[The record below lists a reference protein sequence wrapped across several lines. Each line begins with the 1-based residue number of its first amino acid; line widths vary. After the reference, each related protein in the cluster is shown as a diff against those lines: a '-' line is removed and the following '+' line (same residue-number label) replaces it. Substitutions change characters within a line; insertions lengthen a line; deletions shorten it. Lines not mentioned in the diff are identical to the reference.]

1 MTTRIAL
8 PLFLLALLSFSFQG
22 CLKDSCQ
29 DVVTY
34 YNQVPVY
41 KTIQQIRQDIGVEPA
56 RELVRP
62 GKIYFYNNYVFIN
75 ELREG
80 IHVIDNAD
88 PSNPVQLAFIS
99 IPGNVDMAV
108 QGNILYADNFIDLL
122 AIDISNPAS
131 PVQVGRAEEVF
142 PAIWYEENTKQ
153 YCVYYDVV
161 ETTETVECDRVTIWD
176 GQVRIDNV
184 FVGAEFSSNDNSTGG
199 GGVGGSMARFTLA
212 NGRLYAVD
220 NNDLRVFSL
229 AQPVQPTLVNTVAV
243 GWGIETI
250 FPHQNRLFIGSTNGM
265 FIYDINSP
273 NSPTYISQLAHAN
286 ACDPVF
292 VSGDYAYVTLREGT
306 FCQGFDNQ
314 LDLVNISNIFNPVLE
329 KTFPMK
335 HPHGLSINN
344 NTLFLCEGKYGLK
357 VFDVSDPLKLDKNRI
372 DWIKTMDAYD
382 VISVPGQSNVLL
394 LIGKDG
400 FYQYDA
406 SDPTNLRLL
415 SKISVKE

>member
-41 KTIQQIRQDIGVEPA
+41 KTIEQIRQDIGVEPA

-75 ELREG
+75 EQREG

-131 PVQVGRAEEVF
+131 PVQMGRAEEVF
-142 PAIWYEENTKQ
+142 PAVWYDENTKQ

-184 FVGAEFSSNDNSTGG
+184 FVGSEFSSNDNSTGG

-212 NGRLYAVD
+212 NGRLYTVD

-229 AQPVQPTLVNTVAV
+229 AQPVQPSLVNTVGV

-273 NSPTYISQLAHAN
+273 NSPSYISQLAHAN

-314 LDLVNISNIFNPVLE
+314 LDLVNISNIYNPVLE

-335 HPHGLSINN
+335 RPHGLSISG
-344 NTLFLCEGKYGLK
+344 NTLFLCEGEYGLK
-357 VFDVSDPLKLDKNRI
+357 VFDVSDPLKLDKNRL

-382 VISVPGQSNVLL
+382 VITVPGQSNVLL

-406 SDPTNLRLL
+406 SNPKSLRLL
-415 SKISVKE
+415 SKIAVK